1 MSVNWRPSPHSRA
14 GYALILGSTWMAIV
28 MLLTSGWLV
37 HLNLSRQTDDAA
49 MVAGEVHTAELA
61 GALLSTLKDAETGQ
75 RGFLLTG
82 DLSYLAPY
90 ESALAR
96 LDRDYAQLESAPL
109 LTGER
114 QSLIDRIRVLASLKL
129 EELGRTI
136 ALYKAGQSA
145 AALALV
151 RTNQGEQTMDAIRAA
166 IDAFQRTVT
175 VRLANISNRSRNVI
189 GWGVVIGVG
198 VMAAVLLVLVALSQ
212 NRARRQTAV
221 SLYRLERFTRAF
233 GLTQGMMRDL
243 DGRISFWSVGAE
255 RLYGYRPDQALSR
268 ISHDLLQT
276 GFPRPL
282 PEIQAALLRDGQWQ
296 GDLAHVREDG
306 SRLFV
311 ASHWALHRGNA
322 GEADVIIESNNDI
335 TGLKR
340 AESDLRESELKLRL
354 ALGASDQGVWQWDVS
369 GNGTEMTWDSRGKA
383 LFGFADDAGVNYE
396 CWTETLPIEAR
407 APAREAMQRAL
418 DPAIPD
424 DDYNFEHQVLRRD
437 GAVIWVAAAG
447 RALFEADISV
457 PAGRRVK
464 RILGTVRDVSKRKRA
479 ESESQ
484 HASDLLRTIVETVPA
499 LIYAKDQNGRMLVA
513 NAPVL
518 QLIGKPLDEVLGL
531 SDYEFQDDS
540 EQAEAVMRNDRRIM
554 EQGQTE
560 TLEETV
566 NGPDGLARTW
576 ISTKAPMR
584 GADGDVVGLVGIS
597 VEITEQKRAQ
607 DRLRLMV
614 NELNHRVKNSLSTV
628 QAITS
633 QTLRAIDP
641 ELRRSLDSRLLALA
655 AAHDVLTRENWE
667 RGTLRAVVSEALLPF
682 DGWDAARFWI
692 SGPPVSLR
700 PTAVLA
706 MAMGLHELATN
717 ALKYGAL
724 SDAAGRVEIRW
735 ETTGGDDPSLC
746 LVWTERNGP
755 LVSQPVRRGFGTRLI
770 ERMLAQDLRGATRID
785 FDDPRGV
792 VCRIEAPLAEVI
804 ATAGTLSFPRVGGL

>member
-1 MSVNWRPSPHSRA
+1 M
-14 GYALILGSTWMAIV
+14 I
-28 MLLTSGWLV
+28 
-37 HLNLSRQTDDAA
+37 
-49 MVAGEVHTAELA
+49 AGEVHTAELA

-96 LDRDYAQLESAPL
+96 LDRDYARLESAPL
-109 LTGER
+109 LTRER
-114 QSLIDRIRVLASLKL
+114 QSLIDRIRVLASFKL
-129 EELGRTI
+129 EELGNTI

-151 RTNQGEQTMDAIRAA
+151 RTNQGKQTMDAIRTA
-166 IDAFQRTVT
+166 IDAFQRTVA
-175 VRLANISNRSRNVI
+175 VRLANISNRGRNFI
-189 GWGVVIGVG
+189 GWGVVVGVG
-198 VMAAVLLVLVALSQ
+198 VLAAVLLVLVALSQ
-212 NRARRQTAV
+212 NRARRQIAV

-243 DGRISFWSVGAE
+243 DGRISFWSAGAA
-255 RLYGYRPDQALSR
+255 RLYGYRPDEALGR

-276 GFPRPL
+276 GFPQPL
-282 PEIQAALLRDGQWQ
+282 AEIQAALLRDGQWQ

-306 SRLFV
+306 SRLYV
-311 ASHWALHRGNA
+311 ASHWALHRGDA

-335 TGLKR
+335 TGLKH

-354 ALGASDQGVWQWDVS
+354 ALGASGQGVWQWDVS
-369 GNGTEMTWDSRGKA
+369 GNGTEMAWDSRGKA
-383 LFGFADDAGVNYE
+383 LFGFDDDAVVNYE
-396 CWTETLPIEAR
+396 CWTDTFPIEER
-407 APAREAMQRAL
+407 APAWEAMQRAL
-418 DPAIPD
+418 DPAIAD
-424 DDYNFEHQVLRRD
+424 DDYSFEHQVLRRD
-437 GAVIWVAAAG
+437 GGVIWVAATG
-447 RALFEADISV
+447 RALFESDMSV
-457 PAGRRVK
+457 PAGRQVK

-479 ESESQ
+479 ELESQ
-484 HASDLLRTIVETVPA
+484 HASGLLRTIVETVPA
-499 LIYAKDQNGRMLVA
+499 LIYAKDIKGRIQVA

-518 QLIGKPLDEVLGL
+518 QLIGKPLDKVVGF
-531 SDYEFQDDS
+531 SDDEFQDDS

-597 VEITEQKRAQ
+597 MEITEQKRAQ

-735 ETTGGDDPSLC
+735 ETTAGDDPSLC
-746 LVWTERNGP
+746 LVWTERNGQ
-755 LVSQPVRRGFGTRLI
+755 LVSKPDRRGFGTRLI
-770 ERMLAQDLRGATRID
+770 ERMLAQDLCGVTRID
-785 FDDPRGV
+785 FGDPRGV